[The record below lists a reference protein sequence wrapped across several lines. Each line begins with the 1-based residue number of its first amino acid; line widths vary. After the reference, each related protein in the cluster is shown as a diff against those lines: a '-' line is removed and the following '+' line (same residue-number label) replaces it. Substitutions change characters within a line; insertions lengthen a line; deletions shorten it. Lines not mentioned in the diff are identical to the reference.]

1 MTATGASAMA
11 FYSKGERLG
20 SSLSTGRK
28 SRNFI
33 AKESGEVEISG
44 WKPTKRLEWFLLTG
58 LKGFTL
64 KASPSRGAG

>member
-33 AKESGEVEISG
+33 AKELGEVEISG
-44 WKPTKRLEWFLLTG
+44 
-58 LKGFTL
+58 
-64 KASPSRGAG
+64 